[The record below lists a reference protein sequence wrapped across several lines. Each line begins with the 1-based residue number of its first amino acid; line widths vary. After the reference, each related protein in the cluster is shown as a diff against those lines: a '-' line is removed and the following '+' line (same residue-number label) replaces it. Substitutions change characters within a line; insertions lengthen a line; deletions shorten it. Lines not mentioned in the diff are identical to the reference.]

1 MGTRLGEL
9 ALLFSLVCA
18 ATFLLSKVA
27 PTITTPPVVL
37 PLPSSNPYT
46 RLIRQPPDEF
56 ISIPVASIRVRQI
69 ATTWHARRSGRRRHE
84 GEDIFAPAG
93 TPVNAATAGILI
105 RMGGTKKGG
114 NGVSVLGAGGRVYYY
129 AHLAAFAKNLR
140 VGSAVPKGTL
150 LGYVGTS
157 GNAAGTPA
165 HLHFGVYDFTVAID
179 PQTLMQDAPSSRRLY

>member
-1 MGTRLGEL
+1 MG
-9 ALLFSLVCA
+9 V
-18 ATFLLSKVA
+18 
-27 PTITTPPVVL
+27 
-37 PLPSSNPYT
+37 
-46 RLIRQPPDEF
+46 
-56 ISIPVASIRVRQI
+56 
-69 ATTWHARRSGRRRHE
+69 
-84 GEDIFAPAG
+84 
-93 TPVNAATAGILI
+93 
-105 RMGGTKKGG
+105 TKKGG

-179 PQTLMQDAPSSRRLY
+179 PLTLMQDAPSSRRLY